1 MNPDKNKTKTIF
13 FSIASKFIMRNFF
26 FVEGGV
32 FDILK
37 KDKNL
42 KIILLM
48 SDALYKKNEDFF
60 KKNSSPNVVIE
71 TIETT
76 YHMVGENLLQ
86 KLFIFFYSY
95 LVFTPTTRLLA
106 SKGARADISVSKYAH
121 YLYFLKWLNYQIFG
135 HLFFIKKWLVPK
147 IYPFIFRKRQY
158 KYLFDKYK
166 PDLLFVPNVAHN
178 PDMKLLDE
186 ARRQKIKTI
195 GMCGSWDHFNKY
207 FVPVRSDVL
216 LAWNDPLKEEAIKY
230 EGYDPKQIEMVGF
243 PQFDSYMKNN
253 FLISKEEFY
262 KKIGFEKDKK
272 IIFFASEGAYSLDGK
287 DIVDMITRWIEKEK
301 LSKDSR
307 IILRLYPGVN
317 SEEETYKDFF
327 DNKYVF
333 VDRVD
338 NWSSRENFY
347 NFINTMYYSD
357 IVISTYS
364 TISVEGC
371 VFDKPLININ
381 FDGYSKRPGNK
392 TVKRLKKLSHF
403 THVFNTGALSD
414 VSSGEEL
421 LNTLN
426 KYLENPEFKSDQ
438 RKKMVERM
446 CFRLD
451 GKSSERIANKIIQNL
466 DK

>member
-1 MNPDKNKTKTIF
+1 MSEKKTIF

-26 FVEGGV
+26 FVESGV

-37 KDKNL
+37 KDKNS
-42 KIILLM
+42 KIVLLM

-60 KKNSSPNVVIE
+60 KRNFSPNVVIE

-76 YHMVGENLLQ
+76 YHMMSENLLQ

-121 YLYFLKWLNYQIFG
+121 YFYIFKWLNYQIFG
-135 HLFFIKKWLVPK
+135 HIFFIKKVLVPK
-147 IYPFIFRKRQY
+147 FYPLIFRKKQY

-166 PDLLFVPNVAHN
+166 PDLLFVPNIAHN
-178 PDMKLLDE
+178 PDLKLLDE
-186 ARRQKIKTI
+186 AKRQGIKTI

-207 FVPVRSDVL
+207 FVPIRTDIL
-216 LAWNDPLKEEAIKY
+216 LAWNYPLKEEAIEY
-230 EGYDPKQIEMVGF
+230 EGYESKQIEIVGF
-243 PQFDSYMKNN
+243 PQFDSYIKND

-287 DIVDMITRWIEKEK
+287 DIIDMLIKWIEKGK

-317 SEEETYKDFF
+317 SEEETYKEFF
-327 DNKYVF
+327 NNKFVF

-338 NWSSRENFY
+338 NWSTKDNFY

-381 FDGYSKRPGNK
+381 FDGYSKRPANK
-392 TVKRLKKLSHF
+392 TVKRLSAFSHF
-403 THVFNTGALSD
+403 KHVSDTGALSN
-414 VSSGEEL
+414 VSSKEEL
-421 LNTLN
+421 LNTIN

-438 RKKMVERM
+438 RKKMIDRM

-451 GKSSERIANKIIQNL
+451 GKSSERIVKSITKSLNK
-466 DK
+466 